1 LEVPGCKI
9 ESASARDACRQLPDA
24 ANLAIGGLVFGQFVA
39 SGGFSLRVALVGLA
53 LWAIFM
59 GWAVGL
65 AGKGDP

>member
-1 LEVPGCKI
+1 VR
-9 ESASARDACRQLPDA
+9 SDA